1 MDFTS
6 LDQLSAYLNTQA
18 GQNTM
23 TTSGLTIQQILEQE
37 ARRLLNFIQK
47 RINEYYESYDPSD
60 LYYKRTYGMFAM
72 RVEDFIDTTVINGT
86 CSIKIDFDK
95 ADIQAHS
102 LWGDAGDA
110 YTTVELI
117 NSGWKVRDDVWFANI
132 DHFGH
137 QTGAH
142 FIENG
147 IADFNADNPYN
158 LKIEL
163 QGFHS

>member
-6 LDQLSAYLNTQA
+6 LEQLSKYLSSQA
-18 GQNTM
+18 GQSIM

-47 RINEYYESYDPSD
+47 RINEYYESYQPVM
-60 LYYKRTYGMFAM
+60 YERTYGLFAM
-72 RVEDFIDTTVINGT
+72 RIEDFTDMSVINGT
-86 CSIKIDFDK
+86 ASIKINFDELE
-95 ADIQAHS
+95 IQAHS
-102 LWGDAGDA
+102 IFGDDSTA
-110 YTTVELI
+110 YNTVELI
-117 NSGWKVRDDVWFANI
+117 NNGWQVRDGLWFSNVEHLGFQKPAR
-132 DHFGH
+132 
-137 QTGAH
+137 

-147 IADFNADNPYN
+147 IVDFNADNPYN

>member
-6 LDQLSAYLNTQA
+6 LDQLSEYLSSQA
-18 GQNTM
+18 GQSTM
-23 TTSGLTIQQILEQE
+23 TTSGLTIQQLLEQE

-47 RINEYYESYDPSD
+47 RINEYYDSYQPVMYD
-60 LYYKRTYGMFAM
+60 RTYGLMAM
-72 RVEDFIDTTVINGT
+72 RIEDFTDMSVVNGT
-86 CSIKIDFDK
+86 ATIRINFDELE
-95 ADIQAHS
+95 IQAHS
-102 LWGDAGDA
+102 IFGDDSTA
-110 YTTVELI
+110 YNTVELI
-117 NSGWKVRDDVWFANI
+117 NNGWKVRDGLWFSDI
-132 DHFGH
+132 EHLGF
-137 QTGAH
+137 QSGAH

>member
-6 LDQLSAYLNTQA
+6 LEQLSKYLSSQA

-23 TTSGLTIQQILEQE
+23 TTSGMTVKQILEQE
-37 ARRLLNFIQK
+37 ARRLLNCIQK
-47 RINEYYESYDPSD
+47 RINEYYESYNPVV
-60 LYYKRTYGMFAM
+60 YQRTYGLFAM
-72 RVEDFIDTTVINGT
+72 RVEDFIDMTMMNGT
-86 CSIKIDFDK
+86 ASIKIDFDK

-102 LWGDAGDA
+102 IFGDGGDA
-110 YTTVELI
+110 YNTVELI
-117 NSGWKVRDDVWFANI
+117 NSGWQVKEGVWFSDI
-132 DHFGH
+132 EHFGH
-137 QTGAH
+137 QDGAH